1 MNAATAQI
9 ELQGRQV
16 GFEVRRSKRRRSIGL
31 LIDERGLRVAA
42 PPSASTLAIETL
54 LREHAAWVL
63 RKLDEWQLQQHST
76 LNGQTGEQIACCG
89 EWLTISCDDAVDKP
103 QRSGD
108 RLLVG
113 PAALK
118 PEAVRRRVTSWL
130 KMEALSLFQQR
141 CAVFSARLGLPAP
154 QVRLSSARTRWGSCT
169 RDAKGG
175 RIRINWRLIQTPLP
189 WIDYVAAHEVA
200 HLRQMNHSPA
210 FWRVVDELVGDH
222 RPLRA
227 ALRRDAGHFLRL

>member
-1 MNAATAQI
+1 MNVVTAQI

-16 GFEVRRSKRRRSIGL
+16 GFEVRRSRRRRSIGL
-31 LIDERGLRVAA
+31 LVDERGLRVAA

-63 RKLDEWQLQQHST
+63 RKLDEWHSQQSSI
-76 LNGQTGEQIACCG
+76 LKGQAGEQIACCG
-89 EWLTISCDDAVDKP
+89 EWLTISSDDAVDKP

-108 RLLVG
+108 HLLVG

-130 KMEALSLFQQR
+130 KLEAIQLFKQR
-141 CAVFSARLGLPAP
+141 CEVFSARLGLPAP

-169 RDAKGG
+169 RDAGGG

-227 ALRRDAGHFLRL
+227 ALRRDAGAYLLL

>member
-1 MNAATAQI
+1 MNATTAQI
-9 ELQGRQV
+9 ELHGRQV

-42 PPSASTLAIETL
+42 PPSASALAIETL

-63 RKLDEWQLQQHST
+63 RKLDQWQSRHQST
-76 LNGQTGEQIACCG
+76 LLGKAGEQLACRG
-89 EWLTISCDDAVDKP
+89 EWLTLVFDAHVDMP
-103 QRSGD
+103 QRLGD

-113 PAALK
+113 PPALQ
-118 PEAVRRRVTSWL
+118 PEAVRRRITGWL
-130 KMEALSLFQQR
+130 KNEALGLFEQR
-141 CAVFSARLGLPAP
+141 CTAYSTRLGLPAP
-154 QVRLSSARTRWGSCT
+154 QVRLSNARSRWGSCSS
-169 RDAKGG
+169 GG
-175 RIRINWRLIQTPLP
+175 RISMNWRLIQMPLS

-210 FWRVVDELVGDH
+210 FWRVVDELIGDH

-227 ALRRDAGHFLRL
+227 ALRRDAALYLRL

>member
-16 GFEVRRSKRRRSIGL
+16 GFEVRRSRRRRSIGL

-42 PPSASTLAIETL
+42 PPSASTLAIENL
-54 LREHAAWVL
+54 LQEHAAWVL
-63 RKLDEWQLQQHST
+63 RKLDEWQSRQHPT
-76 LNGQTGEQIACCG
+76 LSGKAGEQIACRG
-89 EWLTISCDDAVDKP
+89 VWLTLVCDDSADRP
-103 QRSGD
+103 QRIGD

-113 PAALK
+113 PSALK
-118 PEAVRRRVTSWL
+118 AEAVRRRVTVWL
-130 KMEALSLFQQR
+130 KAEATALFSQR

-154 QVRLSSARTRWGSCT
+154 QVRLSSARTRWGSCS
-169 RDAKGG
+169 RNG
-175 RIRINWRLIQTPLP
+175 RISMNWRLIQAPLE

-210 FWRVVDELVGDH
+210 FWRVVDELIGDH

-227 ALRRDAGHFLRL
+227 ALRRDAGRYLRL